1 MCRHQEQE
9 KRTYTGKETYVVAK
23 RDLLPRQ
30 KRPTSMPK
38 ETYVHDKRDLRS
50 RRKLASDDRQ
60 ASVKPLCACEI
71 IYKVKKDL
79 QGKRDLRSRR
89 KLASDDRQAS
99 VKCASRSPRCTRLC
113 WSPASSS
120 ATSSCA
126 PSSPSGLPLCLGF
139 KLG

>member
-1 MCRHQEQE
+1 
-9 KRTYTGKETYVVAK
+9 
-23 RDLLPRQ
+23 
-30 KRPTSMPK
+30 MPK
-38 ETYVHDKRDLRS
+38 EPYVHDKRDLRS

-126 PSSPSGLPLCLGF
+126 HICHMSHHHTHMSHHHTHMSHHHTCFQQRHEFVRALVSERIASVF
-139 KLG
+139 RV